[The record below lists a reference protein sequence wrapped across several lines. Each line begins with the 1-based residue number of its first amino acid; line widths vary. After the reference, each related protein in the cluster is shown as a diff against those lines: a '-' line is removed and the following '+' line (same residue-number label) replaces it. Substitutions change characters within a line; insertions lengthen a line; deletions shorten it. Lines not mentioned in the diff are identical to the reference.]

1 MASQSHEEGRVS
13 VCQDVRASGCQK
25 RPQMVKLV
33 QIASGTLEGHL
44 DAEPSSAGALLACIL
59 HVDIRKQSLGNVMW
73 QPVWEGSLG
82 EKGYVYMYG

>member
-1 MASQSHEEGRVS
+1 MS